1 MKRQLSELEEIIAN
15 KATDKR
21 IHLKNIQAAH
31 EEKAMAPHSST
42 LAWKVPW
49 TEEPGRLQS
58 MGSLRVGTTERLHF
72 RFSLSCIEEGNGTP
86 LQYPCLENPRDR
98 GA

>member
-31 EEKAMAPHSST
+31 EEKAMAPHSSI
-42 LAWKVPW
+42 LAWRIPE
-49 TEEPGRLQS
+49 TEEPNGLPS
-58 MGSLRVGTTERLHF
+58 MGPHRVGH
-72 RFSLSCIEEGNGTP
+72 
-86 LQYPCLENPRDR
+86 D
-98 GA
+98 